1 MNSTLLFIGCGNMG
15 GALALGLRKDAFDKL
30 LFYDIESAKALAL
43 AARTGGE
50 SVLSLS
56 HAVTEAS
63 TVLLA
68 VKPQSFPKLAADI
81 NGFFYDH
88 QTIISIMAGVTIK
101 AIAEAVSA
109 KVDIVRAMPNTPALV
124 GEGLT
129 AISGGTKTAQNQ
141 AEKLFSGVG
150 KIISVAEGDM
160 DAVTALSGAGP
171 AYLFYYAEALLKTAQ
186 KYGFDE
192 ENAKTLVYQTITGS
206 MKLLMTSG
214 ESPVELR
221 RRVTSPG
228 GVTEAAIAE
237 LQASGFEEMVAKAID
252 RGVARSKS
260 LGK

>member
-1 MNSTLLFIGCGNMG
+1 MNSALLFIGCGNMG
-15 GALALGLRKDAFDKL
+15 GALALGLQKGAFNKL
-30 LFYDIESAKALAL
+30 LFYDIETGKASSL

-63 TVLLA
+63 TVVLA
-68 VKPQSFPKLAADI
+68 VKPQSYPKLAADI
-81 NGFFYDH
+81 GGYFHDH
-88 QTIISIMAGVTIK
+88 QAVISIMAGVTIR
-101 AIAEAVSA
+101 AIAKSISA
-109 KVDIVRAMPNTPALV
+109 RVDIVRAMPNTPALV

-129 AISGGTKTAQNQ
+129 AISGGSQDAQKQ

-150 KIISVAEGDM
+150 KVIHVAEPDI
-160 DAVTALSGAGP
+160 DAVTALSGSGP
-171 AYLFYYAEALLKTAQ
+171 AYLFYYAEAMLKTAQ

-192 ENAKTLVYQTITGS
+192 ENAKALVYQTISGA
-206 MKLLMTSG
+206 MKLLTTSG

-237 LQASGFEEMVAKAID
+237 FKASGFEEMVAKAIN
-252 RGVARSKS
+252 RGVARSKA